1 MDLSMTLPTMA
12 SGMGRSV
19 LNDWC
24 AAIDEGPYR
33 SLAIGE
39 RLAFDNLEMHT
50 TLSYAAART
59 ERVRL
64 APTLVILPMHP
75 VALMAKK
82 LATLDV
88 LSDGRVDL
96 VVGVGGRDQDYR
108 CAERSFARRH
118 QTLDDQVAELR
129 RLWSGASPHDDAPA
143 VGPAPLQAG
152 GPPIYA
158 SAMGPKS
165 TARAAVWADGN
176 MGFTLAP
183 NTDDH
188 VAGFQSIRDAWSA
201 AGRSTT
207 PRLSTSFWYSLD
219 PDAGTVLHDYAY
231 RYLKVFG
238 HEGAEMMAGMTTAA
252 GLDAVAE
259 GLQRL
264 AEAGCDEVY
273 LVPTSTD
280 PAQLAEIATLV
291 DAGAAGR
298 T

>member
-1 MDLSMTLPTMA
+1 MTLPTMA
-12 SGMGRSV
+12 SGLDRGLV
-19 LNDWC
+19 NDWC
-24 AAIDEGPYR
+24 VAVDEGPFR
-33 SLAIGE
+33 SLAVGE
-39 RLAFDNLEMHT
+39 RIAFDNLEMHT

-59 ERVRL
+59 ERVRI

-88 LSDGRVDL
+88 LSGGRVDV

-108 CAERSFARRH
+108 CAERPFGRRH
-118 QTLDDQVAELR
+118 QALDDQVGELR
-129 RLWSGASPHDDAPA
+129 RLWAGGAPHDGAPA
-143 VGPAPLQAG
+143 VGPAPVQVG

-183 NTDDH
+183 GTDDH
-188 VAGFQSIRDAWSA
+188 IAAFETIRDAWA
-201 AGRSTT
+201 VAGRTEP

-219 PDAGTVLHDYAY
+219 ADAAASLHDYAY
-231 RYLKVFG
+231 RYLQVFG
-238 HEGAEMMAGMTTAA
+238 HEGAEMMAGLTTAA

-264 AEAGCDEVY
+264 EAAGCDEVY
-273 LVPTSTD
+273 LVPTSID
-280 PAQLAEIATLV
+280 PTQLTEIASL
-291 DAGAAGR
+291 AG
-298 T
+298 